1 MQADTPESAASLD
14 VERSA
19 LRVSL
24 AATGAMAA
32 LAVAWGWAAG
42 AQVILL
48 DGAYA
53 TIGMLLTWLSLAASR
68 VAAVPPNVRYPYG
81 RAALVPLAITLQ
93 GFALFGTLV
102 YAAVEAVRVILD
114 GGSEVAA
121 GSLLAYG
128 ALTGLGC
135 VAVWRYIGRADPDS
149 DLLQAEARQ
158 WLASGVFSAVVVA
171 GAGAALGLRVLG
183 FTAVEPFID
192 SVLVLVGCAMLVPQP
207 LVLVRS
213 ALRELLEGAP
223 RDEVQSTVLAALADV
238 GRRHGLSE
246 PSVRMTKVGRKLYV
260 DVVHL
265 VRADTWPVD
274 RQDDVRRDLAAA
286 LGGMPYDPWVSI
298 ELTTD
303 PDRMA

>member
-1 MQADTPESAASLD
+1 MQAETPESAAPLD
-14 VERSA
+14 IERSA

-24 AATGAMAA
+24 IVTGAMAV
-32 LAVAWGWAAG
+32 LAVVWGWVAG
-42 AQVILL
+42 SQVILL

-53 TIGMLLTWLSLAASR
+53 TIGMLLTWLSLVASR
-68 VAAVPPNVRYPYG
+68 MAAVPPNVRYPYG

-135 VAVWRYIGRADPDS
+135 VAIWRHLRRVDPDS

-171 GAGAALGLRVLG
+171 GAAAALGLRAVG

-192 SVLVLVGCAMLVPQP
+192 SVLVLVGCAMLLPQP

-213 ALRELLEGAP
+213 ALRELMEGAP
-223 RDEVQSTVLAALADV
+223 RAEVRDAVLTAVADV
-238 GRRHGLSE
+238 GRRHGLAD

-265 VRADTWPVD
+265 VPADSWSVD
-274 RQDDVRRDLAAA
+274 RQDDMRLDLAAA
-286 LGGMPYDPWVSI
+286 LVGLPYDPWLSV

-303 PDRMA
+303 PDRVA

>member
-1 MQADTPESAASLD
+1 MQAETPESATSLD
-14 VERSA
+14 TERSA

-24 AATGAMAA
+24 AVTGAMAL
-32 LAVAWGWAAG
+32 LAVVWGWVAG

-68 VAAVPPNVRYPYG
+68 MAAVPPNVRYPYG

-135 VAVWRYIGRADPDS
+135 VAIWRYLGRADPDS

-158 WLASGVFSAVVVA
+158 WLASGVFSVVVVVGAA
-171 GAGAALGLRVLG
+171 GALGLRAVG

-192 SVLVLVGCAMLVPQP
+192 SVLVLVGCAMLLPQP

-213 ALRELLEGAP
+213 ALRELMEGAP
-223 RDEVQSTVLAALADV
+223 RAEVRDTVLTAVTEV
-238 GRRHGLSE
+238 GRRHGLTE

-265 VRADTWPVD
+265 VPAGSWSVD
-274 RQDDVRRDLAAA
+274 RQDDMRLDLAEA
-286 LGGMPYDPWVSI
+286 LGGLPYDPWLSV

-303 PDRMA
+303 PDRVA